1 MRKTYQ
7 IVISIL
13 LLFVAFLA
21 IFYWETILDFFNIDT
36 LIFFSVLI
44 NIFAYIGRV
53 IVLKIIR
60 FVLGTKKISAVAI
73 FIVNIIWIGFIFE
86 LILTLSPPLGF
97 AIISFL
103 VVSISLTFRER
114 IDNIASGFMLLS
126 SSNFEVGDLIET
138 NDVQGIVSE
147 ISLNY
152 TKLRNFM
159 GIVTYFPNT
168 NIYNASIKRFTQ
180 SISQLSL
187 SEEEEELKLR
197 NLTKD
202 LKDIL
207 HKEEKFTRNIKI
219 VEIPLENLDQNLT
232 TLLTPIFDEYEEK
245 LGIRPIYYA
254 NTTVRDRLSITLQI
268 FSKDP
273 KLVIK
278 HTNPFM
284 KDVLYTLMSDKI
296 KSDKTGKEVGNT

>member
-1 MRKTYQ
+1 MKKTYQ

-21 IFYWETILDFFNIDT
+21 ILYWEPLLDFFNIDT
-36 LIFFSVLI
+36 VIFFSILM

-53 IVLKIIR
+53 ITLKIIR

-73 FIVNIIWIGFIFE
+73 FIVNLIWIGFIFE
-86 LILTLSPPLGF
+86 LILTLSLPLGV

-126 SSNFEVGDLIET
+126 SSNFQVGDLIET

-180 SISQLSL
+180 NLSQLSL
-187 SEEEEELKLR
+187 SEEEIEDHIETRFQGFPDHLSALKCNSTITHR
-197 NLTKD
+197 TKPNRLTRHHAPKVSP
-202 LKDIL
+202 
-207 HKEEKFTRNIKI
+207 T
-219 VEIPLENLDQNLT
+219 
-232 TLLTPIFDEYEEK
+232 
-245 LGIRPIYYA
+245 
-254 NTTVRDRLSITLQI
+254 ITLQNLNLANSLLTI
-268 FSKDP
+268 QNR
-273 KLVIK
+273 I
-278 HTNPFM
+278 T
-284 KDVLYTLMSDKI
+284 
-296 KSDKTGKEVGNT
+296 